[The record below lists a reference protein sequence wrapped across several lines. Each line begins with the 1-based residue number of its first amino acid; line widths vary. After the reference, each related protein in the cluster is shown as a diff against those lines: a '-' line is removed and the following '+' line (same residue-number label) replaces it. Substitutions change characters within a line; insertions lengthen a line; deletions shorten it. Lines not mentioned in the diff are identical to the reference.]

1 MKASPTT
8 PTLLELETIAREA
21 GAILKAGFGK
31 VHQVHYKSEI
41 DLVTE
46 MDHRAETHILGRI
59 RGRFPGHRIV
69 AEESGVTMG
78 EDGHSWYIDPLD
90 GTINYA
96 HNIPI
101 FAVSIA
107 YAEMGEVQLGVVYAP
122 LLDECF
128 SAEKGTGVW
137 LNGNPLQASQTQD
150 LIKGLLVTGFAN
162 DQREN
167 PINLEYFRRFALQ
180 ARGLRRLGSAALDL
194 CYVAAGRFDGYW
206 EPFIN
211 PWDIAAGMLIAAE
224 SGAVTTRVYGEPVSL
239 QPPCS
244 ILAAPPAMHRLM
256 LDVLLRE

>member
-1 MKASPTT
+1 MKINSGT
-8 PTLLELETIAREA
+8 PTLQELETIAIGA
-21 GAILKAGFGK
+21 GAIIRDGFGD
-31 VHQVHYKSEI
+31 VHQVAFKSEV

-46 MDHRAETHILGRI
+46 IDHRAEVYILREI
-59 RGRFPGHRIV
+59 REKYPEHRIV
-69 AEESGVTMG
+69 AEESGITEG
-78 EDGHSWYIDPLD
+78 EDAHSWYIDPLD

-107 YAEMGEVQLGVVYAP
+107 YAELGEVRLGVVYAP
-122 LLDECF
+122 LLQECF
-128 SAEKGTGVW
+128 TAERGQGAW
-137 LNGNPLQASQTQD
+137 LNGKPIGASQTQE
-150 LIKGLLVTGFAN
+150 LINGLLVTGFAN
-162 DQREN
+162 DQRQN

-211 PWDIAAGMLIAAE
+211 PWDIAAGVLIATE
-224 SGAVTTRVYGEPVSL
+224 SGVVTTQVYGEPVSL